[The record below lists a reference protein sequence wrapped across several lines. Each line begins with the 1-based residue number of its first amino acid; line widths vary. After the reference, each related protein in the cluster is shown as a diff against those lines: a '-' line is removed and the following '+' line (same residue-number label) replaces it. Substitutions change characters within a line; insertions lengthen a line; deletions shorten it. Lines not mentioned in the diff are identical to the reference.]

1 MKKSIFFAILL
12 AVLLFFAGC
21 APQTDITDGLLRE
34 LIQKSEAYTQSMAN
48 GDFEA
53 VADDVAPSASAQ
65 LNAEK
70 LKQAWEDT
78 TAPIGSFEMIS
89 ATSAFVR
96 DGLPVVSVNCNF
108 IVRGLDIQY
117 TYDANGK
124 IAGMWM
130 AYAAKSL
137 TAQSTDDYVE
147 LLVSVGTDRPLEG
160 ILTLPRYIQKPPVV
174 LMIAGS
180 GPQDANETVG
190 ASGNKPFADIAH
202 GLAQQGVATLRYNK
216 RTSQYP
222 NEPDHLLDLTIQYEV
237 LNDAASAVSLLR
249 DSQWVNP
256 QRIYVL
262 GHSLGG
268 MLAPKI
274 AQDNELAGLIS
285 LAGSPRSLL
294 DIISD
299 QNEAAAM
306 AGQITPQQLA
316 QAKALIEKAKN
327 AQQGDTSSLLGAT
340 GNYWH
345 SLNQIDTPSIV
356 SSLDIPMLFL
366 QGDAD
371 FQVSPE
377 KDFDAWKDA
386 LSGKPN
392 AQFRLYSGLTHLFTP
407 LPPNASGST
416 ADYDAPQNVDPQV
429 IADIAAWIKAN

>member
-1 MKKSIFFAILL
+1 MKKSIFFAILP
-12 AVLLFFAGC
+12 AVFLCLAGC

-48 GDFEA
+48 GDFDA
-53 VADDVAPSASAQ
+53 VAADVASSASAQ
-65 LNAEK
+65 LSAEK
-70 LKQAWEDT
+70 LMQAWDEAA
-78 TAPIGSFEMIS
+78 APLGNFEGIS
-89 ATSAFVR
+89 QTDARAESGF
-96 DGLPVVSVNCNF
+96 PVVSVNCDF
-108 IVRGLDIQY
+108 TVRGLAIQY
-117 TYDANGK
+117 TYNAGGE
-124 IAGMWM
+124 IAGIWM
-130 AYAAKSL
+130 TYAAKSL
-137 TAQSTDDYVE
+137 TAQSTDDYME
-147 LLVSVGTDRPLEG
+147 QLVSIGTDQPLEG
-160 ILTLPRYIQKPPVV
+160 ILTLPNNIQKPPVV

-222 NEPDHLLDLTIQYEV
+222 NEPDNLLDLTIQYEV

-249 DSQWVNP
+249 HSQWTDP

-294 DIISD
+294 DIMSD

-327 AQQGDTSSLLGAT
+327 AQQGDTSSLLGTT

-377 KDFDAWKDA
+377 KDFGAWKDA

-416 ADYDAPQNVDPQV
+416 ADYDEPQNVDPQV
-429 IADIAAWIKAN
+429 LTDIAAWIKEN